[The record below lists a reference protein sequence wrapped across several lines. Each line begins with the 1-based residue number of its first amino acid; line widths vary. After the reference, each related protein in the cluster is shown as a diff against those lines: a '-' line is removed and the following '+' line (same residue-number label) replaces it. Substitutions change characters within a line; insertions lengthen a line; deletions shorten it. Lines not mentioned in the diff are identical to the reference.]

1 MELETTTLF
10 LRGVPRR
17 IVREAKS
24 AAAREGATL
33 AAFVTRA
40 LDQNLT
46 GTAPSDAGTTLEASA
61 RWFEQNRS
69 RLLRRYVNRYIAIM
83 GERVVDDDVS
93 WEALAERVFQRF
105 GVRSVFMPRVEPG
118 ERVARLRSPRRA
130 RS

>member
-1 MELETTTLF
+1 MEHETTTLF

-40 LDQNLT
+40 LEQNLT
-46 GTAPSDAGTTLEASA
+46 GTAPRDGGTELETSA

-69 RLLRRYVNRYIAIM
+69 RLLRGYANRYIAIVS
-83 GERVVDDDVS
+83 ERVVDDDAS
-93 WEALAERVFQRF
+93 WEVLAERVFRRF
-105 GVRSVFMPRVEPG
+105 GVRPVFMPRVEPG

>member
-1 MELETTTLF
+1 MEPETTTLF

-40 LDQNLT
+40 LDHNLA
-46 GTAPSDAGTTLEASA
+46 GNVPSEAGTTLEASA
-61 RWFEQNRS
+61 RWYEQNRS
-69 RLLRRYVNRYIAIM
+69 RLLRRYGNRYIAIV
-83 GERVVDDDVS
+83 GERVVDDDAS
-93 WEALAERVFQRF
+93 WEALAERVFRRF
-105 GVRSVFMPRVEPG
+105 GVGPVFMPRVEPG
-118 ERVARLRSPRRA
+118 ERVVRLRSPRRA